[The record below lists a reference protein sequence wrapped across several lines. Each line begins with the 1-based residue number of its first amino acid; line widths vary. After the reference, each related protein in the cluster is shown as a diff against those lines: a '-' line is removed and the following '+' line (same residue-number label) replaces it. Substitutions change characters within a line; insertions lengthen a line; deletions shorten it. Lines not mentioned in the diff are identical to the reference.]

1 MKIHELLVPTSSMKM
16 PQNASDLQDFGT
28 ARVSLLCSPINTLLD
43 FPAGYSMLTS
53 QTKLIDRLEIAD
65 ESTPLSIILVGLL
78 HSSLRVAV

>member
-1 MKIHELLVPTSSMKM
+1 MMIHELLVPTSSMKM
-16 PQNASDLQDFGT
+16 PQNASDF
-28 ARVSLLCSPINTLLD
+28 INTLLD